1 MNQSK
6 ELVSEIEKNIILL
19 LNKLKDNHL
28 LIKSLKS
35 KLKELES
42 TNFSFIQE
50 INLLKQKNKSLSV
63 ANSLLGSDENKSE
76 TKEYSES
83 NKYFFNPLILN
94 CSSTNKTRLLEF
106 FLFKLI
112 L

>member
-42 TNFSFIQE
+42 TNFNFIQE

-63 ANSLLGSDENKSE
+63 ANSLLGSDENRVE
-76 TKEYSES
+76 TKEKINS
-83 NKYFFNPLILN
+83 LIKDIDMCINQLG
-94 CSSTNKTRLLEF
+94 SSF
-106 FLFKLI
+106 
-112 L
+112 

>member
-6 ELVSEIEKNIILL
+6 ELVNEIEKNIILL

-42 TNFSFIQE
+42 TNFNFIQE

-63 ANSLLGSDENKSE
+63 ANSLLGSDENRVE
-76 TKEYSES
+76 TKEKINSLIKDIDMCI
-83 NKYFFNPLILN
+83 NKLG
-94 CSSTNKTRLLEF
+94 SSF
-106 FLFKLI
+106 
-112 L
+112 

>member
-6 ELVSEIEKNIILL
+6 ELVNEIEKNIILL

-35 KLKELES
+35 KWKELES
-42 TNFSFIQE
+42 TNFNFIQE

-63 ANSLLGSDENKSE
+63 ANSLLGSDENRVE
-76 TKEYSES
+76 TKEKINS
-83 NKYFFNPLILN
+83 LIKDIDMCINQLG
-94 CSSTNKTRLLEF
+94 SSF
-106 FLFKLI
+106 
-112 L
+112 

>member
-6 ELVSEIEKNIILL
+6 ELVNEIEKNIILL

-28 LIKSLKS
+28 LIESLKS

-42 TNFSFIQE
+42 TNFNFIQE

-63 ANSLLGSDENKSE
+63 ANSLLGSDENRVE
-76 TKEYSES
+76 TKEKINS
-83 NKYFFNPLILN
+83 LIKDIDMCINQLG
-94 CSSTNKTRLLEF
+94 SSF
-106 FLFKLI
+106 
-112 L
+112 

>member
-6 ELVSEIEKNIILL
+6 DLVNEIEKNIILL

-28 LIKSLKS
+28 LIESLKS

-42 TNFSFIQE
+42 TNFNFIQE

-63 ANSLLGSDENKSE
+63 ANSLLGSDENKAE
-76 TKEYSES
+76 TKEKINSLINDIEKCINQLES
-83 NKYFFNPLILN
+83 SF
-94 CSSTNKTRLLEF
+94 
-106 FLFKLI
+106 
-112 L
+112 